1 MRIIVPP
8 EAKEM
13 PMSKTLSCECGFS
26 VRAHTDDEL
35 VEKVEEHM
43 AEVHPDLVGH
53 VSREEILDMAE
64 EA

>member
-1 MRIIVPP
+1 
-8 EAKEM
+8 M

-26 VRAHTDDEL
+26 VRADSDDEL
-35 VEKVEEHM
+35 VEKVEAHM

-53 VSREEILDMAE
+53 VTREEILAMAE